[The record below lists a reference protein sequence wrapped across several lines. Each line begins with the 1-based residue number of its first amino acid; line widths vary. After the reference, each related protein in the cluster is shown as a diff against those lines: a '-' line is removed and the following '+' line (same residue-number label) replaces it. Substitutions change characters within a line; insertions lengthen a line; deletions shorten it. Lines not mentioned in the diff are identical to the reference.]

1 MTMYTDNY
9 LLFAHVEAERE
20 EEEQFHAD
28 PIAHRLREDVVRW
41 VANRAKPYK
50 FYSPR
55 MCPNFKDKKS
65 FAQKLILF
73 PVLVGESRK
82 AAKTNS

>member
-1 MTMYTDNY
+1 MTMYIDNY

-50 FYSPR
+50 FYSPV
-55 MCPNFKDKKS
+55 C
-65 FAQKLILF
+65 AQSLRIKNLLLKNWYYFLF
-73 PVLVGESRK
+73 
-82 AAKTNS
+82 